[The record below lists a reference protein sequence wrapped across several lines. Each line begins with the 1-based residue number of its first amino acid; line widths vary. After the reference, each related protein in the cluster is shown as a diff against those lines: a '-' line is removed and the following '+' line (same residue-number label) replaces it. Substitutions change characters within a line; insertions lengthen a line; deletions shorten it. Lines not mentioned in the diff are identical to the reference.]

1 MSQSRPHTKS
11 STGSGSGHRPR
22 YYGFWTAQARAH
34 RSVAVVDQSLRY
46 ASARRAKLGFWI
58 TFVIVST
65 YTDVVVRSVHGI
77 GPIRALLI
85 GILAGLAAGSV
96 VFVLAFCWPAIRL
109 TVHWAA
115 ELLALSALLGAYLLL
130 TTAMT
135 APVAAGVLL
144 LAVCGPLTYPPAR
157 RRLLAYIWCVITR
170 HRLRVCFA
178 EFIRARQT
186 DGRLPLILAA
196 RPTPAGER
204 IWVWLRAGLALGD
217 LEGRFDEIAV
227 ATWATEVHA
236 VRSIRWAALIQV
248 DITRRNPLARLVGSP
263 LTDTLPTPD
272 ASTAD
277 DTAADAAPRRRPV
290 TPVRPAFVSGLD
302 LPDIPDVPTVP
313 DPYRRNGSPRPAS
326 ARPPATPPPPPA
338 TAGDDTAD
346 WI

>member
-1 MSQSRPHTKS
+1 MSQSRSHSKS

-65 YTDVVVRSVHGI
+65 YTDVVVRSVHGT
-77 GPIRALLI
+77 GPIRAFLI
-85 GILAGLAAGSV
+85 GTLAGLAAGSI
-96 VFVLAFCWPAIRL
+96 VFVLAFCWPAVRL

-130 TTAMT
+130 TTAVT

-157 RRLLAYIWCVITR
+157 RRLLAYGWCVITR

-227 ATWATEVHA
+227 ATWATDVTQSA
-236 VRSIRWAALIQV
+236 PSGGPPSSRSTSPAATPSPGSSAPGSG
-248 DITRRNPLARLVGSP
+248 TRRHC
-263 LTDTLPTPD
+263 
-272 ASTAD
+272 
-277 DTAADAAPRRRPV
+277 
-290 TPVRPAFVSGLD
+290 
-302 LPDIPDVPTVP
+302 
-313 DPYRRNGSPRPAS
+313 GSPRSERWWRTTGGHSERSRRTGGSSTVTCCPH
-326 ARPPATPPPPPA
+326 
-338 TAGDDTAD
+338 
-346 WI
+346 

>member
-1 MSQSRPHTKS
+1 MSQSRSHSKS

-65 YTDVVVRSVHGI
+65 YTDVVVRSVHGT
-77 GPIRALLI
+77 GPIRTFLI
-85 GILAGLAAGSV
+85 GTLAGLAAGSV

-144 LAVCGPLTYPPAR
+144 LAVCGPLTYPLAR
-157 RRLLAYIWCVITR
+157 RRLLALGWCVISR

-178 EFIRARQT
+178 EFIHARHT
-186 DGRLPLILAA
+186 DGRLPLILLA

-204 IWVWLRAGLALGD
+204 IWVWLRAGLCLDD
-217 LEGRFDEIAV
+217 LTDRFEEIAV
-227 ATWATEVHA
+227 ATWATDAHA
-236 VRSIRWAALIQV
+236 VKSERWAALIRV
-248 DITRRNPLARLVGSP
+248 DLTRRNALAAVVGSP
-263 LTDTLPTPD
+263 LTDSIPTGQQRP
-272 ASTAD
+272 
-277 DTAADAAPRRRPV
+277 APVPRPV
-290 TPVRPAFVSGLD
+290 FVTGLD
-302 LPDIPDVPTVP
+302 LPDIPDASVPVS
-313 DPYRRNGSPRPAS
+313 DPFRRTGTPPRPA
-326 ARPPATPPPPPA
+326 APRRPPATPPPA
-338 TAGDDTAD
+338 TTTTGTDETAD